1 MDQNKHKT
9 ILHNKHLLIE
19 TNRGLILID
28 TGSPASFHV
37 ESCIEINGREHRVA
51 TSYMGITAQYL
62 SQKIGCQISGLLGMD
77 IMNLYEIHID
87 IRPVSYATGDVWFF
101 EPNESLPIRGK
112 GIMGIPTVEALI
124 DGHKALLLFDTGAPI
139 SYIDRTY
146 TQYAPVCDTVID
158 FSPLIGC
165 GEFEVDR
172 YMLTTCFDNV
182 CGRDGKSEI
191 AYGNTPLQITMMLK
205 ALQVDGI
212 IGYDLMEKYRIVIDR
227 GGLYFP
233 PQGI

>member
-9 ILHNKHLLIE
+9 MLYNKHLLIE
-19 TNRGLILID
+19 TNRGVILID
-28 TGSPASFHV
+28 TGSPASFH
-37 ESCIEINGREHRVA
+37 EASCIEINGREHKVS

-77 IMNLYEIHID
+77 IMNLYEIYID
-87 IRPVSYATGDVWFF
+87 IRPVSYAIGDVCFF
-101 EPNESLPIRGK
+101 EPNGSVSVRGK
-112 GIMGIPTVEALI
+112 SIMGIPTVEALI
-124 DGHKALLLFDTGAPI
+124 NGHKALLLFDTGAPI
-139 SYIDRTY
+139 SYIDRAY
-146 TQYAPVCDTVID
+146 TQCAPISDTIID

-165 GEFEVDR
+165 DEFEVDR
-172 YMLTTCFDNV
+172 YMLTTRFDNV
-182 CGRDGKSEI
+182 YGRDGKSEI
-191 AYGNTPLQITMMLK
+191 AYGNTPPQIAMMLK

-227 GGLYFP
+227 GRLYFP

>member
-1 MDQNKHKT
+1 MDQDKHKT
-9 ILHNKHLLIE
+9 ILYNKHLLIE

-28 TGSPASFHV
+28 TGSPVSFHV
-37 ESCIEINGREHRVA
+37 ESSIEINGREHKVS
-51 TSYMGITAQYL
+51 TSYMGITVQYI

-87 IRPVSYATGDVWFF
+87 VRQVPHAIGNVCFF
-101 EPNESLPIRGK
+101 EPNTSVPVRGK
-112 GIMGIPTVEALI
+112 SIMGIPTVEALI
-124 DGHKALLLFDTGAPI
+124 NGRKTVLLFDTGAPI

-146 TQYAPVCDTVID
+146 TKCAPISDTVID

-165 GEFEVDR
+165 DEFEVDC
-172 YMLTTCFDNV
+172 YMLTTHFDNV
-182 CGRDGKSEI
+182 FGRDGQSEI
-191 AYGNTPLQITMMLK
+191 AYGNTPPQMATMLK

>member
-1 MDQNKHKT
+1 MNQNKHKT

-19 TNRGLILID
+19 TNRGVILID

-87 IRPVSYATGDVWFF
+87 IRPVSHAIGNVCFF
-101 EPNESLPIRGK
+101 EPDESRPVRGK
-112 GIMGIPTVEALI
+112 SIMGIPTVEALI
-124 DGHKALLLFDTGAPI
+124 DGHKVLLLFDTGAPI

-146 TQYAPVCDTVID
+146 TQCAPVCDTVID

-165 GEFEVDR
+165 REFEVDR
-172 YMLTTCFDNV
+172 YMLTTHFENV
-182 CGRDGKSEI
+182 FGRDGESEV
-191 AYGNTPLQITMMLK
+191 AYGNTPPQIAMMLK